1 LLEVQITIVLVVVA
15 IVGLAGA
22 MATST
27 RSQGGSRERQVVSH
41 ALASQLETITQTPFD
56 QIATR
61 YGDAQFE
68 IPGVLPTAS
77 TRPAG
82 RVQVVVRDP
91 DFLSS
96 FRLKLIGPSHITY
109 NEELLNKALQGLGR
123 IVDVNLDV
131 TARRKLLGYA
141 QRGGRTRSSG

>member
-1 LLEVQITIVLVVVA
+1 MNKEIDMNRSGHCGGFTLLEVQITIVLVVVA
-15 IVGLAGA
+15 VVGLAGA
-22 MATST
+22 MVTSS
-27 RSQGGSRERQVVSH
+27 RCQAASRERQVVSH

-61 YGDAQFE
+61 HGGAQFE

-91 DFLSS
+91 DFLEVTVSGAWKGLSGPES
-96 FRLKLIGPSHITY
+96 FDLFQEVSR
-109 NEELLNKALQGLGR
+109 
-123 IVDVNLDV
+123 
-131 TARRKLLGYA
+131 
-141 QRGGRTRSSG
+141 